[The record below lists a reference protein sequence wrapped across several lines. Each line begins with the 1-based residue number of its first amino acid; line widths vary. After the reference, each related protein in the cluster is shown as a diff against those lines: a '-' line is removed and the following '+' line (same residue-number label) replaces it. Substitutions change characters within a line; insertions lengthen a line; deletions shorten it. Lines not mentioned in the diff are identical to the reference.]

1 MPLGVFIKP
10 SQEKMACDGKRAFH
24 MCSMMTPEAAAHA
37 AKSNRI
43 SFTSQASG
51 LEKHA
56 KAQGA
61 GGDEF
66 LAAHRPLFHAPASV
80 FWPQESFVSP
90 QSAYYSSL
98 YRPPQAAPVT
108 F

>member
-24 MCSMMTPEAAAHA
+24 MCSMMSSDAAAHVD
-37 AKSNRI
+37 KSGRVAFAN
-43 SFTSQASG
+43 QASG

-56 KAQGA
+56 KAQSA

-66 LAAHRPLFHAPASV
+66 LPAVEVHENSLSGS
-80 FWPQESFVSP
+80 FLSDQEFLTPDFS
-90 QSAYYSSL
+90 YIL
-98 YRPPQAAPVT
+98 RIDRPPQVL
-108 F
+108 